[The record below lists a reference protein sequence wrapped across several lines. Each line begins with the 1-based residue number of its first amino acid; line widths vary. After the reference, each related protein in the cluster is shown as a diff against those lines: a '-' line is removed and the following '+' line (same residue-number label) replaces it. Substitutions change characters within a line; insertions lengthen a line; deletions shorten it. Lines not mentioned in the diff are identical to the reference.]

1 MRVRK
6 PEGSV
11 LNGFLSG
18 YAGLISVPRENAECR
33 VRNAGSGTGNK
44 DQQESV
50 LYCTSYT
57 IDYENQDAGCF
68 VNICGF
74 TADDEQTENLF
85 FKSESIEAGKWTEEL
100 NSILF
105 DKIQVTVCVAFEDG
119 TSKTQTIAIAAAA
132 SDANSTY
139 EKGQTQKEKLIQY
152 EMR

>member
-1 MRVRK
+1 MHTDDSIYRADNEFAK
-6 PEGSV
+6 NFPKQGA
-11 LNGFLSG
+11 
-18 YAGLISVPRENAECR
+18 AGKCS
-33 VRNAGSGTGNK
+33 
-44 DQQESV
+44 
-50 LYCTSYT
+50 
-57 IDYENQDAGCF
+57 
-68 VNICGF
+68 GF

-119 TSKTQTIAIAAAA
+119 TNKTQTIAIAAAA

>member
-1 MRVRK
+1 MHTDDSIYRADNEFAK
-6 PEGSV
+6 NFPKQGAAGKCSV
-11 LNGFLSG
+11 LH
-18 YAGLISVPRENAECR
+18 
-33 VRNAGSGTGNK
+33 
-44 DQQESV
+44 
-50 LYCTSYT
+50 SYT

>member
-1 MRVRK
+1 MMSKRK
-6 PEGSV
+6 T
-11 LNGFLSG
+11 
-18 YAGLISVPRENAECR
+18 Y
-33 VRNAGSGTGNK
+33 
-44 DQQESV
+44 
-50 LYCTSYT
+50 
-57 IDYENQDAGCF
+57 
-68 VNICGF
+68 
-74 TADDEQTENLF
+74 F

-105 DKIQVTVCVAFEDG
+105 DKIHVTVCAVFEDG

>member
-1 MRVRK
+1 M
-6 PEGSV
+6 
-11 LNGFLSG
+11 NLSR
-18 YAGLISVPRENAECR
+18 ISP
-33 VRNAGSGTGNK
+33 NK

-57 IDYENQDAGCF
+57 IDYENQDADCF

-85 FKSESIEAGKWTEEL
+85 FKSKSIEVEKWAEEL

-119 TSKTQTIAIAAAA
+119 TSKIQTIAIAAAA
-132 SDANSTY
+132 SDANSGRAKTV
-139 EKGQTQKEKLIQY
+139 
-152 EMR
+152 MRSMIFIIYRKMEFIYAQRGTR